1 MKSVLKFWN
10 RFRCLFSNGILFSN
24 GKFTKAALG
33 HHRRIR
39 KYLSLEKAKIL
50 GNAFIDSQFNY
61 APLIWMFCRKEL
73 YFKMQ
78 KTYHKTLKV
87 IYQYNKTYAE
97 LLELSETV
105 SIHQRYLRFL
115 VTKIYKSTSSLFP
128 KFMSSFFTHKEIPYN
143 LREGQVLSLPPTR
156 STYYGTN
163 SVHFR
168 GSLIWNN
175 LPNYIKSNRSVYE
188 FKNNIKNL
196 RDIDCGCLV
205 HFYYYCF
212 CFLVYYIQWL
222 VLLVMSCFNVPTLNK
237 VINKQWHLFSA
248 H

>member
-1 MKSVLKFWN
+1 MDKLCRNAQYK
-10 RFRCLFSNGILFSN
+10 LH
-24 GKFTKAALG
+24 AL
-33 HHRRIR
+33 RRIR

-73 YFKMQ
+73 IFKMQ
-78 KTYHKTLKV
+78 KIYHKTLKV
-87 IYQYNKTYAE
+87 IYQYNKTYGE
-97 LLELSETV
+97 LLELSGTV
-105 SIHQRYLRFL
+105 SIHQRYWRFL

-128 KFMSSFFTHKEIPYN
+128 KFMLPLFTHKKISYD

-156 STYYGTN
+156 STYYETN

-175 LPNYIKSNRSVYE
+175 LPNCIKSNRSVYE

-205 HFYYYCF
+205 HFCYYYRF
-212 CFLVYYIQWL
+212 FFLFI
-222 VLLVMSCFNVPTLNK
+222 
-237 VINKQWHLFSA
+237 IFSGWSY
-248 H
+248 